1 MISNLSP
8 RNWRLKERFQ
18 FGVMTELAKEPVAT
32 SGGSQV
38 YSSLTQDPKIAPY
51 SPLAVHSVP
60 ALKTSWGTYA
70 HLRGG
75 RKKGEKRRKREK

>member
-1 MISNLSP
+1 
-8 RNWRLKERFQ
+8 
-18 FGVMTELAKEPVAT
+18 MTELAKEPVAT

-51 SPLAVHSVP
+51 SPLAVHSVSD
-60 ALKTSWGTYA
+60 LKTSWGTYA

-75 RKKGEKRRKREK
+75 RKKGERKKINGLFYIHIYLINAFLAA